1 MVKII
6 IGLNRAGGTSF
17 EEFERHWLEEHAP
30 IAEGMPNLR
39 KYTISLAN
47 EDDAAYD
54 GFAELHFESEADMA
68 EAMES
73 DPGAEATADIP
84 NFADPED
91 MLQVVT
97 EEHVV
102 VDRT

>member
-1 MVKII
+1 MVKTT
-6 IGLNRAGGTSF
+6 IGLNRADGTSF

-54 GFAELHFESEADMA
+54 GFAELHFESEAD
-68 EAMES
+68 
-73 DPGAEATADIP
+73 IP
-84 NFADPED
+84 SFADPED